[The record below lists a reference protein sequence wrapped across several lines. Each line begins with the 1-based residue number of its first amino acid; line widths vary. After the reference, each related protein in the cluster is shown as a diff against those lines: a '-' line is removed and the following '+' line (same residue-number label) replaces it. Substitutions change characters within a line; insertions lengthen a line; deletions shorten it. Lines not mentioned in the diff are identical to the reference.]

1 MSDPLSAAASR
12 CFFLF
17 YKRFF
22 SLMGNR
28 FCPFYFQ
35 WKGFVISF
43 LVKILPNLLDIEWEL
58 CKKGVA
64 RFCHRMRKTTT
75 NLLNLVLNRIITE
88 PFRFH
93 SFFCASLCCVNCT
106 AGHGESWCSCF
117 WSWIKKFP
125 LFSTITVEFI
135 RLDWIYLTSNFE
147 TMVFDSWWCQKFM
160 LTTPT
165 VVFEKRVPNPKNK

>member
-1 MSDPLSAAASR
+1 MRTPLSTATSR

-22 SLMGNR
+22 SLMGKLLS
-28 FCPFYFQ
+28 FLFS
-35 WKGFVISF
+35 WKGCCDFVLCQNSYQTF
-43 LVKILPNLLDIEWEL
+43 LDIEWKL